1 MRRIIAAVAAVA
13 GFSLC
18 CLTAQAAVRVPTTPT
33 AVAAYATVLHRINP
47 QMSHWQSKS
56 LARHV
61 LVNASHWKIDP
72 NLLVAIVTVESRW
85 HTHARS
91 DVGAI
96 GLGQLMPETAHSL
109 HVDPRDPAQNLA
121 GAARYL
127 SGLITRFR
135 YHHNHFELACAAY
148 NAGPHAVSAYGG
160 IPPYYET
167 QHYVAKVMSTWR
179 TIAKSVHVERYA
191 AAHAGAHAPDV
202 AFWSSAE

>member
-1 MRRIIAAVAAVA
+1 MRWIIAAVAAVA

-18 CLTAQAAVRVPTTPT
+18 AVAAQAATRVPATSK
-33 AVAAYATVLHRINP
+33 AIAAYATVLHRINP
-47 QMSHWQSKS
+47 QLPRWQSS
-56 LARHV
+56 NLARHL

-85 HTHARS
+85 HTQARS
-91 DVGAI
+91 GVGAI

-109 HVDPRDPAQNLA
+109 HVDPRNPAQNLA

-167 QHYVAKVMSTWR
+167 QHYVVKVMSTWR
-179 TIAKSVHVERYA
+179 AIAQSVHVPRA
-191 AAHAGAHAPDV
+191 AITHAGQGPDV
-202 AFWSSAE
+202 AFWSAAE

>member
-18 CLTAQAAVRVPTTPT
+18 SLAAQAAERPPATPRT
-33 AVAAYATVLHRINP
+33 VAAYATVLHRINP
-47 QMSHWQSKS
+47 QLPHWQSKN

-61 LVNASHWKIDP
+61 LANASHWKIDP

-85 HTHARS
+85 HTHAQS
-91 DVGAI
+91 GVGAI

-109 HVDPRDPAQNLA
+109 HVDPRDPTQNLA

-127 SGLITRFR
+127 SGLIARFR

-148 NAGPHAVSAYGG
+148 NAGPHAVSVYGG

-179 TIAKSVHVERYA
+179 EIAKTVRVPR
-191 AAHAGAHAPDV
+191 GAQRKSAPDV
-202 AFWSSAE
+202 AFWGADE

>member
-1 MRRIIAAVAAVA
+1 MRRIIATIVAVA

-18 CLTAQAAVRVPTTPT
+18 STAAQAAKHVPTTPT
-33 AVAAYATVLHRINP
+33 TIAAYAVVLHRINP
-47 QMSHWQSKS
+47 QLPRWQSS
-56 LARHV
+56 NLARHV
-61 LVNASHWKIDP
+61 LSNASHWKIDP

-85 HTHARS
+85 HTQARS
-91 DVGAI
+91 GVGAI

-109 HVDPRDPAQNLA
+109 HVDPRNPTENLA

-135 YHHNHFELACAAY
+135 YHHNHYELACAAY

-179 TIAKSVHVERYA
+179 EIAKTVHVPHVRRA
-191 AAHAGAHAPDV
+191 KPAPDV
-202 AFWSSAE
+202 AFWGAAE

>member
-1 MRRIIAAVAAVA
+1 MRRIIAAIVAVA

-18 CLTAQAAVRVPTTPT
+18 SAAAQASQRVAATPT
-33 AVAAYATVLHRINP
+33 AIAAYAVVLHRINP
-47 QMSHWQSKS
+47 QLPRWQSKN

-61 LVNASHWKIDP
+61 LANASHWKIDP

-85 HTHARS
+85 HTQARS
-91 DVGAI
+91 DVGAV

-109 HVDPRDPAQNLA
+109 HVDPRDPLQNLA
-121 GAARYL
+121 GSARYL

-135 YHHNHFELACAAY
+135 YHRNHYALACAAY

-167 QHYVAKVMSTWR
+167 QHYVAKVMSAWR
-179 TIAKSVHVERYA
+179 AIAQTVRVPRTT
-191 AAHAGAHAPDV
+191 HAQAPADV
-202 AFWSSAE
+202 AFWNAAE